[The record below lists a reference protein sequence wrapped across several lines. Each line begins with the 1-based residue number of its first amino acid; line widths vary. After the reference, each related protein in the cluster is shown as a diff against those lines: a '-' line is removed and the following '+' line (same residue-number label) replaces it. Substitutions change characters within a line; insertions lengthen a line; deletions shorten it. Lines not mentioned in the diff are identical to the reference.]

1 MPGGSAVADALAAEV
16 VDHARRWASQ
26 DALRDDVEALG
37 RPIVE
42 LPLMAGPMDV
52 GCLFEQAARL
62 EDHLRAEVA
71 A

>member
-1 MPGGSAVADALAAEV
+1 MGE
-16 VDHARRWASQ
+16 HARRWASQ

-52 GCLFEQAARL
+52 GSLFEQAARI
-62 EDHLRAEVA
+62 EDHLRDEVA
-71 A
+71 P